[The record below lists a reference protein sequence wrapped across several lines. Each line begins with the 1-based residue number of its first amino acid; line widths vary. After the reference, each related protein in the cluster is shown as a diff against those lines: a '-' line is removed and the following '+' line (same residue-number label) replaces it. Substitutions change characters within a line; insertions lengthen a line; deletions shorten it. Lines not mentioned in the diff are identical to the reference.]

1 MLVIL
6 QTVVVKSGG
15 HNPWI
20 LKSRDVM
27 LSLSMI
33 VKTVTMLGLC
43 SYMVRSYSTVP
54 LYKHK
59 GKTLRQ
65 VGKQL

>member
-1 MLVIL
+1 ML

-15 HNPWI
+15 HTPWF

-27 LSLSMI
+27 RSLPMI
-33 VKTVTMLGLC
+33 VKTVTILGLC
-43 SYMVRSYSTVP
+43 NYKVRSYSTVP
-54 LYKHK
+54 LYKYK